1 MTNHEKAIQH
11 ILFSMRLRGNQTPF
25 PARLTPSPQLLA
37 LVDEATAQSIYQDIL
52 ARLEK
57 GSPISPS

>member
-1 MTNHEKAIQH
+1 MTNRDKAEQH

-52 ARLEK
+52 ARLK
-57 GSPISPS
+57 KRFPNVPS